1 MDGRGT
7 KDGDIMWVDGERR
20 LNECRLDLHFKAIW
34 VGIYRKRAFTQIISI
49 RFAGFEMTSISVA
62 MYDSVLPLVW

>member
-20 LNECRLDLHFKAIW
+20 LSECRLDLHFKAIW
-34 VGIYRKRAFTQIISI
+34 VGIYRKRTFT
-49 RFAGFEMTSISVA
+49 F
-62 MYDSVLPLVW
+62 YN